1 MIRLIHA
8 NVAYG
13 DFKSPYQRVLALFFP
28 RVHRRAHEPGRVVL
42 SDVTLQLT
50 HGAALAVLGDADAL
64 FRLIAGEVSC
74 SEGTAE
80 IRGHVVRVDG
90 GEALLPFL
98 SGRGNARLF
107 ARLYGCN
114 RQEVSE
120 LLAAVEAS
128 AAFGD
133 RFTVPVKRYCAE
145 ERALLSLSI
154 ALALH
159 PDTLLIDGGLSA
171 LSPARLSA
179 LLSRLR
185 AELLSGMC
193 LLLHAPQEIA
203 SLVCRRAV
211 WIESGRVRRLGSF
224 AEVAA
229 ARRIA
234 RCQKRLTVCT
244 PKSAFVGVAKKCPAH
259 EAAPRP
265 PHAAGLLSFH

>member
-1 MIRLIHA
+1 MLRLIHA
-8 NVAYG
+8 TVAYG
-13 DFKSPYQRVLALFFP
+13 DFKNPYQRVLALFFP

-50 HGAALAVLGDADAL
+50 RGAALAVLGDADAL

-74 SEGTAE
+74 SDGTAE
-80 IRGHVVRVDG
+80 IRGRVVRADG

-98 SGRGNARLF
+98 SGRGNARLL

-120 LLAAVEAS
+120 LLTIVETS
-128 AAFGD
+128 AALGD
-133 RFTVPVKRYCAE
+133 RFAAPVKRYSAE
-145 ERALLSLSI
+145 ERALLSLSVG
-154 ALALH
+154 LALH

-179 LLSRLR
+179 LLARLR
-185 AELLSGMC
+185 AQMLSGMC

-203 SLVCRRAV
+203 SLICRRAV

-224 AEVAA
+224 AQVAA

-234 RCQKRLTVCT
+234 RCQRRLMVCT
-244 PKSAFVGVAKKCPAH
+244 PKSAFVGVAKA
-259 EAAPRP
+259 RP
-265 PHAAGLLSFH
+265 

>member
-1 MIRLIHA
+1 M
-8 NVAYG
+8 
-13 DFKSPYQRVLALFFP
+13 
-28 RVHRRAHEPGRVVL
+28 
-42 SDVTLQLT
+42 TLQLT

-203 SLVCRRAV
+203 SLVCSRAVWIENGRVQRLGPFAEVAAARRAV
-211 WIESGRVRRLGSF
+211 WIESGRVQRLGSF

-244 PKSAFVGVAKKCPAH
+244 PKSAFVGVAKK
-259 EAAPRP
+259 RP
-265 PHAAGLLSFH
+265 

>member
-133 RFTVPVKRYCAE
+133 R
-145 ERALLSLSI
+145 
-154 ALALH
+154 
-159 PDTLLIDGGLSA
+159 
-171 LSPARLSA
+171 
-179 LLSRLR
+179 
-185 AELLSGMC
+185 
-193 LLLHAPQEIA
+193 
-203 SLVCRRAV
+203 
-211 WIESGRVRRLGSF
+211 
-224 AEVAA
+224 
-229 ARRIA
+229 
-234 RCQKRLTVCT
+234 
-244 PKSAFVGVAKKCPAH
+244 
-259 EAAPRP
+259 
-265 PHAAGLLSFH
+265 